1 MSDRRMRTRLA
12 AGLAALALL
21 VAAPAAHAQS
31 ARTPEERL
39 GTRLEP
45 ATRAQVLA
53 EVAGARRDGLPVEE
67 LVDRALE
74 GASKH
79 APGPAIVNS
88 VREVRHALG
97 RARTALGSGV
107 SDVEIEAGASALEAG
122 VGSTVLANLR
132 RARPQA
138 SLTVPLSVLTDLVGF
153 GVPTDTA
160 ARTVLRLARAQDAA
174 LLEFQRDVERDIGVG
189 ALPAAAASLRAAS
202 AERSLLSTGAS
213 SPNLYSGDAG
223 NASAPTNHR
232 PPAKRK
238 P

>member
-1 MSDRRMRTRLA
+1 MRSRRSGARLA
-12 AGLAALALL
+12 AALAALALL
-21 VAAPAAHAQS
+21 AAAPAAGAQG
-31 ARTPEERL
+31 ARTPAERL
-39 GTRLEP
+39 GTRLDP
-45 ATRAQVLA
+45 ATRTQVLT
-53 EVAGARRDGLPVEE
+53 EVEAARRDGLPVEE

-79 APGPAIVNS
+79 APGGAIVSS
-88 VREVRHALG
+88 VRDVRRALG
-97 RARTALGSGV
+97 RARTALGRGA

-122 VGSTVLANLR
+122 VTPSVLASLR

-202 AERSLLSTGAS
+202 AERSLLSTGAN
-213 SPNLYSGDAG
+213 SPNLYSGDPG

>member
-1 MSDRRMRTRLA
+1 MNAARAITRLA
-12 AGLAALALL
+12 AAAAMALAA
-21 VAAPAAHAQS
+21 AAPAAWAQEPP
-31 ARTPEERL
+31 ARTPEARL
-39 GTRLEP
+39 GARLEP

-53 EVAGARRDGLPVEE
+53 EVEGARRDGLPVEE

-79 APGPAIVNS
+79 APGEAIVRS
-88 VREVRHALG
+88 VRDVRRALG
-97 RARTALGSGV
+97 RASTTLGGNASA
-107 SDVEIEAGASALEAG
+107 VEIEAGASALEAG
-122 VGSTVLANLR
+122 VPGTVLADLR
-132 RARPQA
+132 RARPKG

-160 ARTVLRLARAQDAA
+160 ARTVLRLARANDGA

-189 ALPAAAASLRAAS
+189 ALPATAASLRAAS
-202 AERSLLSTGAS
+202 AERSLLSTSAS
-213 SPNLYSGDAG
+213 SPNLYTGDA
-223 NASAPTNHR
+223 AVPNHVR

>member
-1 MSDRRMRTRLA
+1 VSAGRTITRLA
-12 AGLAALALL
+12 AAAAMVL
-21 VAAPAAHAQS
+21 VAAAPARGQDV
-31 ARTPEERL
+31 RTPEARL
-39 GTRLEP
+39 GARLEP

-53 EVAGARRDGLPVEE
+53 EVEGARRDGLPVEE

-79 APGPAIVNS
+79 APGAAIVRS
-88 VREVRHALG
+88 VRDVRQALG
-97 RARTALGSGV
+97 RASAALGRDASA
-107 SDVEIEAGASALEAG
+107 VEIEAGASALEAG
-122 VGSTVLANLR
+122 VPNTVLAGLR
-132 RARPQA
+132 RARPKG

-160 ARTVLRLARAQDAA
+160 ARTVLRLARANDGA
-174 LLEFQRDVERDIGVG
+174 LLDFQRDVERDIGVG

-202 AERSLLSTGAS
+202 AERSLLSTSAS
-213 SPNLYSGDAG
+213 SPNLYSGDA
-223 NASAPTNHR
+223 AVPNHVR